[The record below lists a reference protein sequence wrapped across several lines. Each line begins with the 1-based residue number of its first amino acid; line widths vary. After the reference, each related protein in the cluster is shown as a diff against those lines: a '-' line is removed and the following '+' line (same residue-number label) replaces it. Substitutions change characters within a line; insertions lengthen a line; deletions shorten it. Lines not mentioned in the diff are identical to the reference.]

1 MALRI
6 RKKASNE
13 PASRRHYTYAVTL
26 SFETQY
32 SFTEDE
38 VEQGEEGGKNDVEPT
53 YEALAIFENDIR
65 EHLQLMYPI
74 YNLNARTDFDHLL
87 GVDGDP
93 AIGAPASAAWEATGI
108 DSKGRLQYIY
118 GPDSSSNG
126 VIAGSQ
132 FRSRSKRGNAG
143 NATVSFDKM

>member
-6 RKKASNE
+6 RKKASNK

-38 VEQGEEGGKNDVEPT
+38 IEHGEEGGKNDGTPT
-53 YEALAIFENDIR
+53 DEALAIFENDIR

-74 YNLNARTDFDHLL
+74 YNLDARTDFDHLL

-93 AIGAPASAAWEATGI
+93 AIGAPASAAWRATGT

-118 GPDSSSNG
+118 GPELFE
-126 VIAGSQ
+126 Q
-132 FRSRSKRGNAG
+132 RRFRGISISAKVKKGKRRKRNSKLR
-143 NATVSFDKM
+143 